1 MHFLLLFPL
10 TLKTFVCIITVVIEL
25 SKIYFHIDVNN
36 AFLSW
41 EAIYMIQNG
50 EKIDIRNIESAIA
63 GDPKKR
69 TGVILA
75 KSPKAKAMGVKTGEA
90 IFEAKRKCPNIKLY
104 PPHHDFYSKK
114 SLEMK
119 KLLENYS
126 DVIEQ
131 FSIDEF
137 FIEYVPL
144 FGTYM
149 EVAKKIQQDILKSLG
164 FTVNIGISDTKYLAK
179 VASDFE
185 KPNKIHTLF
194 KSEIKEKLWPLK
206 IQDMFLL
213 GPKSAKKLREIGIDT
228 VGKLAN
234 TNVEILKTHLKS
246 HGEELYNFAW
256 GYDMDEKHE
265 KKDTPKSVSHSK
277 TSVYDLTNLDEI
289 YNFILDIVNDT
300 CIRLRHENMK
310 TKNISVTLKTNDFN
324 TYSSS
329 VTLDVA
335 IDSTSEIFKICKK
348 IFNNMYKHEPLRL
361 IGVNLSCLE
370 NSSSTQLNMFDTIN
384 EKTCI
389 VDKTVDSLLEKF
401 DNNGLITRGSL
412 IKSK

>member
-1 MHFLLLFPL
+1 MFM
-10 TLKTFVCIITVVIEL
+10 VIKL

-41 EAIYMIQNG
+41 EAVYRLQNG
-50 EKIDIRNIESAIA
+50 YKIDIRNIESAIA

-75 KSPKAKAMGVKTGEA
+75 KSPKAKSMGVKTGEA
-90 IFEAKRKCPNIKLY
+90 IFQAVKKCPNLVLFS
-104 PPHHDFYSKK
+104 PHYQFYNEQSKK
-114 SLEMK
+114 MK

-137 FIEYVPL
+137 FIEYIPL
-144 FGTYM
+144 LGSYL
-149 EVAKKIQQDILKSLG
+149 EVAKEIQTKIFNDLG

-194 KSEIKEKLWPLK
+194 KSEIKEKFWPLK
-206 IQDMFLL
+206 IENMFLL
-213 GPKSAKKLREIGIDT
+213 GPQSAKKLRAIGINT
-228 VGKLAN
+228 VGKLAH

-256 GYDMDEKHE
+256 GYDIDEKHQ
-265 KKDTPKSVSHSK
+265 KKETPKSVSHSK
-277 TSVYDLTNLDEI
+277 TSAYDLTNLNEI

-300 CIRLRHENMK
+300 CIRLRKEKLK
-310 TKNISVTLKTNDFN
+310 TKNISVTLKTNNFDI
-324 TYSSS
+324 YSSS
-329 VTLDVA
+329 VTLDTA
-335 IDSTSEIFKICKK
+335 TDSTSSIFNICKN
-348 IFNNMYKHEPLRL
+348 IFNTMYKKEPLRL
-361 IGVNLSCLE
+361 IGINLSCLE
-370 NSSSTQLNMFDTIN
+370 SNNCSQLNVFDTLN
-384 EKTCI
+384 EKNCK
-389 VDKTVDSLLEKF
+389 VDKTVDKLLEKF
-401 DNNGLITRGSL
+401 NKNNLITRGSL
-412 IKSK
+412 IKSN

>member
-1 MHFLLLFPL
+1 ML
-10 TLKTFVCIITVVIEL
+10 
-25 SKIYFHIDVNN
+25 
-36 AFLSW
+36 
-41 EAIYMIQNG
+41 QNG
-50 EKIDIRNIESAIA
+50 ETVDIRNIESAIA

-75 KSPKAKAMGVKTGEA
+75 KSPKAKLMGVKTGEA
-90 IFEAKRKCPNIKLY
+90 IFQARAKCPNIKLY
-104 PPHHDFYSKK
+104 PPHHDFYSRK

-119 KLLENYS
+119 KLLENFS

-144 FGTYM
+144 LGSFM
-149 EVAKKIQQDILKSLG
+149 EVAKRIQSEIFKKLG

-206 IQDMFLL
+206 IQDMFML

-228 VGKLAN
+228 IGKLAN
-234 TNVEILKTHLKS
+234 TNVEILKAHLKS

-256 GYDMDEKHE
+256 GQDMDEKHQ
-265 KKDTPKSVSHSK
+265 KGNIPKSISHSK
-277 TSVYDLTNLDEI
+277 TSVYDLTNIEEI
-289 YNFILDIVNDT
+289 HNFILDIVNDT

-310 TKNISVTLKTNDFN
+310 CKNISVTLKTSNFN
-324 TYSSS
+324 VYSGSS
-329 VTLDVA
+329 TLD
-335 IDSTSEIFKICKK
+335 ISTDSTTKVFEVCKK
-348 IFNNMYKHEPLRL
+348 IFKNIYKNEPLRL
-361 IGVNLSCLE
+361 IGINLSCLE
-370 NSSSTQLNMFDTIN
+370 DVNSSQINMFDTLN
-384 EKTCI
+384 EKSCK
-389 VDKTVDSLLEKF
+389 VDKTVDSLLDKF

>member
-1 MHFLLLFPL
+1 MI
-10 TLKTFVCIITVVIEL
+10 KL

-41 EAIYMIQNG
+41 EAIYRLENG
-50 EKIDIRNIESAIA
+50 EKTDIRNIAAAIA

-69 TGVILA
+69 TGIILA

-90 IFEAKRKCPNIKLY
+90 IFEAKKKCPELVLF

-114 SLEMK
+114 SKSMK

-137 FIEYVPL
+137 FIEYIPL
-144 FGTYM
+144 LGNYFD
-149 EVAKKIQQDILKSLG
+149 VAKEIQTKIFTNLG

-194 KSEIKEKLWPLK
+194 KNEIKEKLWPLK
-206 IQDMFLL
+206 IEDMFLL

-234 TNVEILKTHLKS
+234 TNVEILKSHLKS
-246 HGEELYNFAW
+246 HGEELYKFSW
-256 GYDMDEKHE
+256 GYDLDDKYEKYE
-265 KKDTPKSVSHSK
+265 KPKSVSHSK
-277 TSVYDLTNLDEI
+277 TSSYDLTSFDEI
-289 YNFILDIVNDT
+289 YTFILEIVNDT
-300 CIRLRHENMK
+300 CIRLRKENMK
-310 TKNISVTLKTNDFN
+310 TKNISITLKTNQFDV
-324 TYSSS
+324 YSSS
-329 VTLDVA
+329 VTLETA
-335 IDSTSEIFKICKK
+335 IDSTSQIFEICKK
-348 IFNNMYKHEPLRL
+348 IFNDMYKKEPLRL
-361 IGVNLSCLE
+361 IGVNLSYLE
-370 NSSSTQLNMFDTIN
+370 NKDLEQLNIFDSAN
-384 EKTCI
+384 EKTCK
-389 VDKTVDSLLEKF
+389 VDKAVDSLLQKF
-401 DNNGLITRGSL
+401 NDNKLITRGSL

>member
-1 MHFLLLFPL
+1 M
-10 TLKTFVCIITVVIEL
+10 VIKL
-25 SKIYFHIDVNN
+25 SRIYFHIDVNN

-41 EAIYMIQNG
+41 EAVYRLEHG
-50 EKIDIRNIESAIA
+50 AKIDIRNIESAIA

-90 IFEAKRKCPNIKLY
+90 IFQAKKKCPGLVLF
-104 PPHHDFYSKK
+104 PPHHAFYTEKSKSMK
-114 SLEMK
+114 S
-119 KLLENYS
+119 LLENYS

-131 FSIDEF
+131 FSIDEY

-144 FGTYM
+144 LGTYL
-149 EVAKKIQQDILKSLG
+149 EVAHEIQTRIFNELG

-206 IQDMFLL
+206 IEDMFLL
-213 GPKSAKKLREIGIDT
+213 GPKSAIKLREIGINT
-228 VGKLAN
+228 IGKLAN
-234 TNVEILKTHLKS
+234 TNIEILKSHLKS

-256 GYDMDEKHE
+256 GKDIAGKHE
-265 KKDTPKSVSHSK
+265 KNEIPKSVSHSK
-277 TSVYDLTNLDEI
+277 TSPHDLTDLDEI

-300 CIRLRHENMK
+300 CVRLRHEKMK
-310 TKNISVTLKTNDFN
+310 TKNISVTIKTNNFDV
-324 TYSSS
+324 YSSS
-329 VTLDVA
+329 VTLGVTT
-335 IDSTSEIFKICKK
+335 DSTSEIFKMCKT
-348 IFNNMYKHEPLRL
+348 IFENMYKKEPLRL

-370 NSSSTQLNMFDTIN
+370 DSNSTQLNMFDAVN
-384 EKTCI
+384 EKSCK
-389 VDKTVDSLLEKF
+389 VDKTVDSLLKKYN
-401 DNNGLITRGSL
+401 DNGLITRGSL

>member
-1 MHFLLLFPL
+1 M
-10 TLKTFVCIITVVIEL
+10 VIKL

-41 EAIYMIQNG
+41 EAIYLMQNG
-50 EKIDIRNIESAIA
+50 EKTDIRNIESAVA
-63 GDPKKR
+63 GDPQKR

-90 IFEAKRKCPNIKLY
+90 IFQARSKCPNLVLY
-104 PPHHDFYSKK
+104 PPHHDFYNLQSKR
-114 SLEMK
+114 MK

-131 FSIDEF
+131 FSIDEY
-137 FIEYVPL
+137 FIEYIPL
-144 FGTYM
+144 LGSYID
-149 EVAKKIQQDILKSLG
+149 VAHEIQTKIFNELG

-206 IQDMFLL
+206 IEDMFLL
-213 GPKSAKKLREIGIDT
+213 GPKSAKKLREIGINT

-234 TNVEILKTHLKS
+234 TNVEILKSHLKS

-256 GYDMDEKHE
+256 GTDIDEKHQRQE
-265 KKDTPKSVSHSK
+265 TPKSVSHSK
-277 TSVYDLTNLDEI
+277 TSSYDLTNTDEI

-310 TKNISVTLKTNDFN
+310 TKNVAVTLKTNNFDV
-324 TYSSS
+324 YSSS
-329 VTLDVA
+329 VTLDTA
-335 IDSTSEIFKICKK
+335 TDSTSEIFEICKR
-348 IFNNMYKHEPLRL
+348 IFNNMYKKEPLRL

-370 NSSSTQLNMFDTIN
+370 DSSSTQLNMFDSIN
-384 EKTCI
+384 EKSCK
-389 VDKTVDSLLEKF
+389 VDKTVDLLLEKYN
-401 DNNGLITRGSL
+401 DSGLITRGSL